1 MKKEGNPCV
10 SCGHQKTDVETATR
24 SFGKGDNLVIIENVP
39 MVFCP
44 NCEITY
50 MTSDTMETVDNIR
63 QSRNEAMMRLVPVAQ
78 FN

>member
-1 MKKEGNPCV
+1 MGLT
-10 SCGHQKTDVETATR
+10 S
-24 SFGKGDNLVIIENVP
+24 
-39 MVFCP
+39 
-44 NCEITY
+44 ITY